1 MNITGEFMIAGHRG
15 AASLAPENTLAGFK
29 KALQSG
35 VKWIE
40 LDTQLSADNTPIIF
54 HDESVDRCTNGSSR
68 VADLSLEQLQALDA
82 GSWFSKEFSGEKILT
97 LEQTLGFFMEND
109 LNMNLEIKIHHDHQ
123 VQPLVEKVAKV
134 LAKINFPNEKLII
147 SSFSESALEHCHQLM
162 PDMRLGYITEH
173 NPLPMLEKLKSLN
186 LYSVHLDYKIL
197 NQEMA
202 KVIKKS
208 GLKLVIWTLNDLQ
221 QASKFRA
228 WGVDMIITDKP
239 DIFAQA

>member
-239 DIFAQA
+239 DVFAQA

>member
-1 MNITGEFMIAGHRG
+1 MNIAGEFMIAGHRG
-15 AASLAPENTLAGFK
+15 AAALAPENTLAGFK

-54 HDESVDRCTNGSSR
+54 HDETVDRCTNGTSR

-97 LEQTLGFFMEND
+97 LEQTLAFFMEND
-109 LNMNLEIKIHHDHQ
+109 LSMNLEIKIHHAHQ
-123 VQPLVEKVAKV
+123 AQPLVEKVAKV

-147 SSFSESALEHCHQLM
+147 SSFSESALEHCHQVM
-162 PDMRLGYITEH
+162 PDIRLGYITKH
-173 NPLPMLEKLKSLN
+173 NPLPMLEKLKSVN
-186 LYSVHLDYKIL
+186 LYSVHLDYNIL
-197 NQEMA
+197 NHEMA

-239 DIFAQA
+239 DVFAQA

>member
-54 HDESVDRCTNGSSR
+54 HDETVDRCTNGNSR

-82 GSWFSKEFSGEKILT
+82 GSWFSKEFSGERILT
-97 LEQTLGFFMEND
+97 LEQTLAFFMEND
-109 LNMNLEIKIHHDHQ
+109 LNMNLEIKIHHAHQ

-147 SSFSESALEHCHQLM
+147 SSFSESALEHCHQVM
-162 PDMRLGYITEH
+162 PDIRLGYITKH
-173 NPLPMLEKLKSLN
+173 NPLPMLEKLKSVN

-197 NQEMA
+197 NQKMA
-202 KVIKKS
+202 KEIIQA

-239 DIFAQA
+239 DVFAQA